1 MLANFSCLSDDPLV
15 YWVRE
20 VGQESHNYPHHY
32 PLEVHSFHGGIVM
45 LMYSR
50 RDICLN
56 RDAPKNA
63 LRESACARSPC
74 SVASIN
80 QNAIVYCMSTDDNIN
95 DAE

>member
-1 MLANFSCLSDDPLV
+1 
-15 YWVRE
+15 
-20 VGQESHNYPHHY
+20 
-32 PLEVHSFHGGIVM
+32 M

-50 RDICLN
+50 QDICFN
-56 RDAPKNA
+56 IDASKNA

-80 QNAIVYCMSTDDNIN
+80 QNAIIYCMSTDDHIN